1 MTVEVIKTKKQICQ
15 NGRVNFFL
23 SHLSLKRKTG
33 GWQFLFSTN
42 LCLPLSN
49 VSCNKFTNVFFSI
62 MFQLI
67 KMAMANSNKR
77 LSLDGDFLMANQ
89 IAISDHE
96 RGRGSSGGFCA
107 QEAELG
113 AKEEV
118 KGRQWLEG
126 GSACLPL
133 SGGAFCH
140 RFPRLFISERS
151 NQRNL
156 HHFLLHSC
164 LHWMARGWNSGS
176 EVDEEDS
183 LRLAL
188 FTPLLAPMAW
198 VECIQAVVL
207 YFKKWGGTGSE
218 VGKWKSY

>member
-1 MTVEVIKTKKQICQ
+1 MAESI
-15 NGRVNFFL
+15 FFL
-23 SHLSLKRKTG
+23 ATCHSSEKTG

-49 VSCNKFTNVFFSI
+49 VSCNKFIKVFFSI
-62 MFQLI
+62 MASCQLI

-77 LSLDGDFLMANQ
+77 LSLEGDFLMANQ

-96 RGRGSSGGFCA
+96 RGRGTSGGFCA

-140 RFPRLFISERS
+140 RFPRLFLIERS

-164 LHWMARGWNSGS
+164 LHWMARG
-176 EVDEEDS
+176 
-183 LRLAL
+183 
-188 FTPLLAPMAW
+188 
-198 VECIQAVVL
+198 
-207 YFKKWGGTGSE
+207 
-218 VGKWKSY
+218 

>member
-1 MTVEVIKTKKQICQ
+1 MFKCSNFCTKA
-15 NGRVNFFL
+15 
-23 SHLSLKRKTG
+23 
-33 GWQFLFSTN
+33 
-42 LCLPLSN
+42 
-49 VSCNKFTNVFFSI
+49 CNKFINVFFST
-62 MFQLI
+62 MASCQLI

-77 LSLDGDFLMANQ
+77 LSLDGHFLMANQ

-96 RGRGSSGGFCA
+96 RGRWSSGGFCA

-133 SGGAFCH
+133 GGGAFCH
-140 RFPRLFISERS
+140 RFPRLFIIERS
-151 NQRNL
+151 NQSVL
-156 HHFLLHSC
+156 HHFFLHFR

-207 YFKKWGGTGSE
+207 DLKKWDRTGSE
-218 VGKWKSY
+218 EGKWKPH

>member
-1 MTVEVIKTKKQICQ
+1 M
-15 NGRVNFFL
+15 
-23 SHLSLKRKTG
+23 SLKRKNRWG
-33 GWQFLFSTN
+33 GNFYFALTFVN
-42 LCLPLSN
+42 LCEKFPAIQIHQCVLKF
-49 VSCNKFTNVFFSI
+49 SC
-62 MFQLI
+62 QLI

-140 RFPRLFISERS
+140 RFPRLFNISERS
-151 NQRNL
+151 NQSVL

-183 LRLAL
+183 LSLAL

-207 YFKKWGGTGSE
+207 DFKKWDGTGSE
-218 VGKWKSY
+218 EGKWKSH